1 MTAALR
7 PSVALAALVA
17 ALHLLTPAP
26 AIGQIVLSSPLV
38 LSPAAPAAGQSTT
51 ATFTVRNTG
60 TAEVS
65 IAFLF
70 VAVRTAANTAIDFP
84 VSHEFTLQ
92 PGQSFSYSGARSF
105 SSAGTYTA
113 WPGYSDGTA
122 RVQLTD
128 MPTQFT
134 VQQTAPPPASA
145 ATPQRHAK
153 SSPRGIC
160 GSRAAPCRLP
170 RAWRACLDSGLIR

>member
-1 MTAALR
+1 MTAVLR
-7 PSVALAALVA
+7 PSVALAALVV
-17 ALHLLTPAP
+17 ALHLMAPAP
-26 AIGQIVLSSPLV
+26 AIGQIVLSAPLT

-60 TAEVS
+60 TAEVN

-84 VSHEFTLQ
+84 VSHEFMLQ

-105 SSAGTYTA
+105 PTAGTYTA

-134 VQQTAPPPASA
+134 VQQAAPPAASA
-145 ATPQRHAK
+145 AAPRRRAP
-153 SSPRGIC
+153 SSPR
-160 GSRAAPCRLP
+160 
-170 RAWRACLDSGLIR
+170 

>member
-7 PSVALAALVA
+7 PYVALGALVA
-17 ALHLLTPAP
+17 ALLLMAP
-26 AIGQIVLSSPLV
+26 ASALGQIALSSPLV
-38 LSPAAPAAGQSTT
+38 LSPTAPAAGQSTT

-70 VAVRTAANTAIDFP
+70 VAVRTAANTAVDFP

-105 SSAGTYTA
+105 PNAGTYTA

-134 VQQTAPPPASA
+134 VQQPAPA
-145 ATPQRHAK
+145 AAGTTTPRRHVRW
-153 SSPRGIC
+153 PR
-160 GSRAAPCRLP
+160 
-170 RAWRACLDSGLIR
+170 